1 MTTTID
7 PIQQGSR
14 PPRGGHSPF
23 LIVGALLA
31 VLGIVWAAMNISALL
46 LRQSATESASFDGV
60 ARLVVDLPQ
69 GDIRLDGSEGT
80 DVVYQAD
87 LVWSYDRPRV
97 HASQN
102 GDVLELSAKCD
113 LALVGWC
120 DTDFEIAVPAGIVV
134 EARTS
139 SGDIQAIGLHER
151 ATLHSS
157 SGDVRAEEMAGPL
170 DLSTS
175 SGDVDAV
182 DASGDVTMR
191 TSSGDVT
198 GADLGG
204 DRVQGRTSSG
214 DVNLD
219 FVGSPREVRAQTS
232 SGDVTVTVPE
242 QANVEYRVEVESD
255 SGDDTNDV
263 ASDPN
268 AARTITARTSSGDAR
283 VLYR

>member
-1 MTTTID
+1 MTTTAD

-14 PPRGGHSPF
+14 RPRGGHSPF

-31 VLGIVWAAMNISALL
+31 VLGIVWAAVNFSGLL
-46 LRQSATESASFDGV
+46 LRQTATESASFAGV
-60 ARLVVDLPQ
+60 SRLVVDLPE

-80 DVVYQAD
+80 DVVYQAE

-102 GDVLELSAKCD
+102 GDVLELSANCD

-120 DTDFEIAVPAGIVV
+120 DSDFEIAVPAGIVV

-157 SGDVRAEEMAGPL
+157 SGDVQAEEMAGPL

-182 DASGDVTMR
+182 NVSGDAAMR
-191 TSSGDVT
+191 TSSGDVD
-198 GADLGG
+198 GVSLGG
-204 DRVQGRTSSG
+204 DRVEARTGSG
-214 DVNLD
+214 DVTLD
-219 FVGSPREVRAQTS
+219 FTESPREVSAQTS
-232 SGDVTVTVPE
+232 SGDATVKVPDE
-242 QANVEYRVEVESD
+242 SGIEYRVEVESD

-268 AARTITARTSSGDAR
+268 AARTITARTNSGDAR